1 MIMNI
6 EVSPGFDPKENKED
20 VSDLRRICLE
30 GGLSEEQ
37 IQQVEEA
44 AKQDFSEAAGLAIE
58 MLNLKAAEAVA
69 EFTNKIH
76 ELQAPKEKKPKPSQS
91 LASKL
96 WGFFRG
102 E

>member
-1 MIMNI
+1 MNI
-6 EVSPGFDPKENKED
+6 EVSPGFDPKESNED
-20 VSDLRRICLE
+20 VSDLRRVCRE
-30 GGLSEEQ
+30 GGLSDEE

-58 MLNLKAAEAVA
+58 MLNLKVAEAV
-69 EFTNKIH
+69 EKFTNKIH
-76 ELQAPKEKKPKPSQS
+76 ELQAPKEKQKPSQS